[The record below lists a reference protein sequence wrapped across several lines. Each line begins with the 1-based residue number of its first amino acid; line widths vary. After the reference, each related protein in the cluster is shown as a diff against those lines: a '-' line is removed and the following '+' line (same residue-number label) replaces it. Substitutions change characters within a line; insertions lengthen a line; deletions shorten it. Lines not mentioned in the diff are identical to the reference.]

1 MATKIEVPAAD
12 FHVELVQGGMK
23 AAITETGAKSR
34 DLLMVPVD
42 QIKIVAGLNVRIH
55 DDDYEEHVEEI
66 KNSIIENGFYQHFP
80 LSGYAGKE
88 GDQTFI
94 YCTGGF
100 TRLEAA
106 KRAIKAGAPIEALP
120 VVLKPPGTSMLDL
133 TLALA
138 MDNTGKPL
146 KPYERAIVVKR
157 MVGYGAEPDAIASKM
172 GISGQYVTDLLYML
186 GLPNAIQQMIIKDQV
201 SAGHAVVM
209 ARKHGAEAT
218 KVLQAAI
225 TPAAG
230 ANGATPPAGR
240 ATPGTTGSGPKSTPK
255 KVYISAI
262 VYALALPDG
271 LDWLKRWHEG
281 EADAVAEL
289 TATLAKP
296 ARRTKEQ
303 VAADKAAKAKAK
315 AAAKTAKEKAKAA
328 AKAAGKG
335 GKGGR
340 KSNATKAAEAAAA
353 AAAAARATA
362 AAAAASGNPAEEEAP
377 L

>member
-1 MATKIEVPAAD
+1 MPKIEIPSAD
-12 FHVELVQGGMK
+12 FKVELVQSGMK
-23 AAITETGAKSR
+23 AAIAETGAKSR

-42 QIKIVAGLNVRIH
+42 MIKTIAGFNVRIH
-55 DDDYEEHVEEI
+55 DADYEAHIEWI
-66 KNSIIENGFYQHFP
+66 KNSIIQNGFFSHKP
-80 LSGYAGKE
+80 LTGYAGKE
-88 GDQTFI
+88 GEQTFI
-94 YCTGGF
+94 YCVGGAS
-100 TRLEAA
+100 RLEAA
-106 KRAIKAGAPIEALP
+106 KRAIAAGAPITALP
-120 VVLKPPGTSMLDL
+120 VVLSPAGTSMIDL
-133 TLALA
+133 TLGVAI
-138 MDNTGKPL
+138 DNDGQQL
-146 KPYERAIVVKR
+146 KPYERAILIKR
-157 MVGYGAEPDAIASKM
+157 AIGYGAEPDAIASKM
-172 GISGQYVTDLLYML
+172 GISGQYVTDLLYLL
-186 GLPNAIQQMIIKDQV
+186 GLPNAIQQMVINNQT

-225 TPAAG
+225 GPTAG

-240 ATPGTTGSGPKSTPK
+240 ATPGTTGSGPKGTPK

-271 LDWLKRWHEG
+271 LNWLKRWHEG

-296 ARRTKEQ
+296 ARRSKEQ

-315 AAAKTAKEKAKAA
+315 AAAKLAKEKAVAA
-328 AKAAGKG
+328 KKAAGK

-362 AAAAASGNPAEEEAP
+362 AVTAASGGPAEQEEP

>member
-1 MATKIEVPAAD
+1 MVKKIEIPSAD

-23 AAITETGAKSR
+23 AAMTETGAKSR

-42 QIKIVAGLNVRIH
+42 QIKIVAGLNVRLH
-55 DDDYEEHVEEI
+55 DDDYEEHVEAI
-66 KNSIIENGFYQHFP
+66 KTSIIENGFYQHFP

-88 GDQTFI
+88 SDQTFI

-106 KRAIKAGAPIEALP
+106 KRAIAAGAPIEALP
-120 VVLKPPGTSMLDL
+120 MVLKPSGTSMIDL
-133 TLALA
+133 TVALA

-157 MVGYGAEPDAIASKM
+157 LVGYGAEEADIATKM
-172 GISGQYVTDLLYML
+172 GISGQYVTDLLFML
-186 GLPNAIQQMIIKDQV
+186 GLPNTIQQMIIKDQV
-201 SAGHAVVM
+201 SAGHAVAT
-209 ARKHGAEAT
+209 ARKHGADAT

-225 TPAAG
+225 GPTPAAG
-230 ANGATPPAGR
+230 TNGATPPTGR
-240 ATPGTTGSGPKSTPK
+240 ATPGTTGSGPKTTPK

-271 LDWLKRWHEG
+271 LDWLKRWHGG

-289 TATLAKP
+289 AATMAKP
-296 ARRTKEQ
+296 KRA
-303 VAADKAAKAKAK
+303 VAKPKAAK
-315 AAAKTAKEKAKAA
+315 
-328 AKAAGKG
+328 KAAGKG
-335 GKGGR
+335 TGKGKGGR
-340 KSNATKAAEAAAA
+340 KSNAAKAAEAAAA
-353 AAAAARATA
+353 AGA
-362 AAAAASGNPAEEEAP
+362 AAAAAAAVTGGAPADDDAP